1 MLRSVAEVSDLTGL
15 SKVSIYNKLKLKE
28 MEEFIVKNK
37 GITYITDEGLNLI
50 KSSLNLKESSLNL
63 NQEIKTENEESLKT
77 VENKGFEEFKEYFKE
92 LNKSYLTSLKCEIES
107 LKGQLIEKDKQIND
121 LHKLIENSQVLL
133 KEEQKKSENQ
143 LYLAEHF
150 EEVDMKLQDIR
161 EKMLN
166 KKSEEKS
173 FFRKIFK

>member
-37 GITYITDEGLNLI
+37 GITYITEDGFNLI

-63 NQEIKTENEESLKT
+63 NQEVKTENKENLET
-77 VENKGFEEFKEYFKE
+77 IENKDFEEFKGYFKE
-92 LNKSYLTSLKCEIES
+92 LNENYLTSLKCEIES

-121 LHKLIENSQVLL
+121 LHKLIENSQILL

-166 KKSEEKS
+166 RKSEEKS